1 MHVTW
6 NHKALEVYRS
16 TVFPAP
22 YLGRKQTSFVIFAHR
37 AGGELAVRYDQAVQS
52 VCIRPRSLG
61 LSWVQDGPVVRVRVD
76 RPCNFSLEIN
86 DSTDNALLIFAS
98 GPDQLQKPDYEHV
111 LYFAPGEHTT
121 GLIEVHED
129 NTLIVLDEGAKVHG
143 KILAQNKRRVAV
155 SGRGIL
161 SMENYERQRSSWEL
175 LLDFRA
181 CTDITVE
188 NITITDSCG
197 WSCRVFG
204 CEDVKIRNLKIIGQ
218 RGNSD
223 GIDVCG
229 SRRVLVEGCFTRVW
243 DDSLVAKAFDTGDL
257 AHVLFKNCTLWN
269 DFARPIEVGVELRAE
284 RVHDIRFE
292 NIDII
297 HSPTGYPLMG
307 IHHGD
312 RAAVSD
318 IHFED
323 IRIEDTPGAQLFD
336 IRITDSVWNEDHQK
350 GPIRDIFFRNISVL
364 DTLPVSLSRSRIQGY
379 NEQADVRHVVL
390 ENIRFQGRAAR
401 DAASCGLQLMDHVS
415 DVQILAD
422 EGPFL
427 DPIQTRIEPASPL
440 LLQPEGFY
448 RGSFRVVL
456 TNTADREQSAACWYK
471 LSPSGRG
478 TCLPERETVCL
489 LPGETVC
496 RTVQVTVPPGKFCL
510 HLESPDSFV
519 LPDWHLFEQDLV
531 LPEALSQAPAYPVTN
546 CRGET
551 AGSVKLACRDGQL
564 LIESDLLK
572 TGGIVLYAAKPVPT
586 APGQVVFSVEETD
599 QGMAPAILA
608 GRHGLE
614 LAPQLRCPAE
624 ITYVFKNEPKVD
636 RIARLPIADKINGI
650 SIVPLSLLGLDSDSG
665 VFWLEIEAVTD
676 LPRRYPVCL
685 FGSQVPD
692 QICHMFARAVP
703 AALLDRRNG
712 NA

>member
-6 NHKALEVYRS
+6 NHTALDVNRS

-22 YLGRKQTSFVIFAHR
+22 YLGRKQTSFVIFAHT
-37 AGGELAVRYDQAVQS
+37 AGGELAVHYDQAIQA
-52 VCIRPRSLG
+52 VCIRPQSLG
-61 LSWVQDGPVVRVRVD
+61 LTWIQDGSVVRVRVD

-86 DSTDNALLIFAS
+86 HGTDDALLVFAS
-98 GPDQLQKPDYEHV
+98 GPDQVREQAYEHV
-111 LYFAPGEHTT
+111 LYFPSGEHTA
-121 GLIEVHED
+121 GIIEVEQD
-129 NTLIVLDEGAKVHG
+129 NTLIVLDAGAKVHG
-143 KILAQNKRRVAV
+143 KILAENKRHVAV

-161 SMENYERQRSSWEL
+161 SMENFERHRESWQL
-175 LLDFRA
+175 LLDLST
-181 CTDITVE
+181 CTDVIVE
-188 NITITDSCG
+188 NVTITDSCG

-204 CEDVKIRNLKIIGQ
+204 CEDVQIRNLKIIGQ

-223 GIDVCG
+223 GIDICG

-243 DDSLVAKAFDTGDL
+243 DDSLVAKAFDSGDL
-257 AHVLFKNCTLWN
+257 AHVLFRNCTLWN

-312 RAAVSD
+312 RATVSD
-318 IHFED
+318 IHFEN

-336 IRITDSVWNEDHQK
+336 IRITDSVWNEDRQK

-364 DTLPVSLSRSRIQGY
+364 DTLPVCLSRSRIQGY
-379 NEQADVRHVVL
+379 DDQADVRHVVL
-390 ENIRFQGRAAR
+390 ENIRFQGQAAR
-401 DAASCGLQLMDHVS
+401 DAAACGLQLMDHVS
-415 DVQILAD
+415 DVQVLAG

-427 DPIQTRIEPASPL
+427 EPVQTEIEPADPL
-440 LLQPEGFY
+440 VLQPDGFY
-448 RGSFRVVL
+448 RGSFQVSL
-456 TNTADREQSAACWYK
+456 TNTTGREQSAACWYK

-478 TCLPERETVCL
+478 TCLPERETLCL
-489 LPGETVC
+489 LPGATVC
-496 RTVQVTVPPGKFCL
+496 RTVQVAVPPGKFCL
-510 HLESPDSFV
+510 HLESPDSHV
-519 LPDWHLFEQDLV
+519 LPAWRLIGLDLV
-531 LPEALSQAPAYPVTN
+531 LPEDLSQSPAYPVTN

-551 AGSVKLACRDGQL
+551 AGSVRLALRAGNL
-564 LIESDLLK
+564 LIASDLLK
-572 TGGIVLYAAKPVPT
+572 TSGIVLYAAKPVPT

-599 QGMAPAILA
+599 QGLAPAVIS

-624 ITYVFKNEPKVD
+624 ISYVFKNEPKVD
-636 RIARLPIADKINGI
+636 RIARLPIAAKINGV
-650 SIVPLSLLGLDSDSG
+650 SVVPLALLGLDPDG
-665 VFWLEIEAVTD
+665 DVFWLEIEAQTQ
-676 LPRRYPVCL
+676 LPKRYPVCL

-703 AALLDRRNG
+703 AAQRNRRDDH
-712 NA
+712 A

>member
-6 NHKALEVYRS
+6 NHTALDVNRS

-22 YLGRKQTSFVIFAHR
+22 YLGRKQTSFVIFAHT
-37 AGGELAVRYDQAVQS
+37 AGGELAVHYDQAIQA
-52 VCIRPRSLG
+52 VCIRPQSLG
-61 LSWVQDGPVVRVRVD
+61 LTWIQDGSVVRVRVD

-86 DSTDNALLIFAS
+86 HGTDDALLVFAS
-98 GPDQLQKPDYEHV
+98 GPDQIREQDYEHV
-111 LYFAPGEHTT
+111 LYFPPGEHTA
-121 GLIEVHED
+121 GIIEVEQD
-129 NTLIVLDEGAKVHG
+129 NTLIVLDAGAKVHG
-143 KILAQNKRRVAV
+143 KILAENKRHVAV

-161 SMENYERQRSSWEL
+161 SMENFERHRESWQL
-175 LLDFRA
+175 LLDLST
-181 CTDITVE
+181 CTDVIVE
-188 NITITDSCG
+188 NVTITDSCG

-204 CEDVKIRNLKIIGQ
+204 CEDVQIRNLKIIGQ

-223 GIDVCG
+223 GIDICG

-243 DDSLVAKAFDTGDL
+243 DDSLVAKAFDSGDL
-257 AHVLFKNCTLWN
+257 AHVLFRNCTLWN

-312 RAAVSD
+312 RATVSD
-318 IHFED
+318 IHFEN

-336 IRITDSVWNEDHQK
+336 IRITDSVWNEDRQK

-364 DTLPVSLSRSRIQGY
+364 DTLPVCLSRSRIQGY
-379 NEQADVRHVVL
+379 DDQADVRHVVL
-390 ENIRFQGRAAR
+390 ENIRFQGQAAR
-401 DAASCGLQLMDHVS
+401 DAAACGLQLMDHVS
-415 DVQILAD
+415 DVQVLAG

-427 DPIQTRIEPASPL
+427 EPVQTEIEPADPL
-440 LLQPEGFY
+440 VLQPDGFY
-448 RGSFRVVL
+448 RGSFQVSL
-456 TNTADREQSAACWYK
+456 TNTAGREQSAACWYK

-478 TCLPERETVCL
+478 TCLPERETLCL
-489 LPGETVC
+489 LPGATVC
-496 RTVQVTVPPGKFCL
+496 RTVQVAVPPGKFCL
-510 HLESPDSFV
+510 HLESPDSHV
-519 LPDWHLFEQDLV
+519 LPAWRLIGLDLV
-531 LPEALSQAPAYPVTN
+531 LPEDLSQSPAYPVTN

-551 AGSVKLACRDGQL
+551 AGSVRLALRAGNL
-564 LIESDLLK
+564 LIASDLLK
-572 TGGIVLYAAKPVPT
+572 TSGIVLYAAKPVPT

-599 QGMAPAILA
+599 QGLAPAVIS

-624 ITYVFKNEPKVD
+624 ISYVFKNEPKVD
-636 RIARLPIADKINGI
+636 RIARLPIAAKINGV
-650 SIVPLSLLGLDSDSG
+650 SVVPLALLGLDPDG
-665 VFWLEIEAVTD
+665 DVFWLEIEAQTQ
-676 LPRRYPVCL
+676 LPKRYPVCL

-703 AALLDRRNG
+703 AAQRNRRDDH
-712 NA
+712 A